1 MKTQRTL
8 AVAALVATFHVPAD
22 AAGPQDPI
30 ARGRYLT
37 EVAGCNDCHTP
48 GYAQRGGQVPEAQ
61 RLMGSDVGFSGPW
74 GVSYPANL
82 RLSVEGMS
90 QKAWRERARKPGLP
104 PMPWF
109 ALRDMSDAD
118 VDAIRSEEHTS
129 ELQSPLNLVCRLL

>member
-82 RLSVEGMS
+82 RLSVEGMVDDP
-90 QKAWRERARKPGLP
+90 QHDHEAGAR
-104 PMPWF
+104 
-109 ALRDMSDAD
+109 D
-118 VDAIRSEEHTS
+118 
-129 ELQSPLNLVCRLL
+129 